1 MTKMNNTVEIGLKE
15 SDRFERCRILFGD
28 NFSKIQSA
36 KVIILGVGG
45 VGGYALDCLYR
56 SGVSDITIV
65 DFDRYDITN
74 QNRQIGSEAVGLY
87 KVEHLKTIYPE
98 VKIINQKIDM
108 EWVASTD
115 LNEYEL
121 ILDAIDDIKPK
132 VELIKKYYKKMISS
146 GGSAK
151 KTDPTKLEYISLWK
165 TTNDP
170 FLRKIRTM
178 LKKDKFDKNFK
189 VIWSSEVPKIV
200 PKGSFVGVTGT
211 FGLTMCS
218 IAIDKIINK
227 V

>member
-1 MTKMNNTVEIGLKE
+1 MEQQ
-15 SDRFERCRILFGD
+15 SRFERCQMLFGED
-28 NFSKIQSA
+28 FYKIQNA
-36 KVIILGVGG
+36 KIIILGVGG

-74 QNRQIGSEAVGLY
+74 QNRQIGSEAVGVY
-87 KVEHLKTIYPE
+87 KVEHLQTIYPE
-98 VKIINQKIDM
+98 VKIINQKLDI
-108 EWVASTD
+108 EWVENND
-115 LNEYEL
+115 LDGYDL

-132 VELIKKYYKKMISS
+132 VELIKKYYKKIISS

-151 KTDPTKLEYISLWK
+151 KTDPTKIEYISLWK

-178 LKKDKFDKNFK
+178 LKKEKFDKNFK
-189 VIWSSEVPKIV
+189 VIFSSEVPKIIS
-200 PKGSFVGVTGT
+200 KGSFVGVTGA

-218 IAIDKIINK
+218 IAIDKIIK
-227 V
+227 S

>member
-1 MTKMNNTVEIGLKE
+1 MGN
-15 SDRFERCRILFGD
+15 RFERCQMLFGE
-28 NFSKIQSA
+28 NFSKIQRA
-36 KVIILGVGG
+36 KILILGVGG
-45 VGGYALDCLYR
+45 VGGHALDCLYR

-74 QNRQIGSEAVGLY
+74 QNRQIGSDAVGVY
-87 KVEHLKTIYPE
+87 KVEHLQTRYTGIK
-98 VKIINQKIDM
+98 VINQKIDI
-108 EWVASTD
+108 EWVHNTD
-115 LNEYEL
+115 LNEYDL

-151 KTDPTKLEYISLWK
+151 KTDPTKIEYISLWK

-178 LKKDKFDKNFK
+178 LKKDRFDKNFK
-189 VIWSSEVPKIV
+189 VIFSSEVPKVV
-200 PKGSFVGVTGT
+200 PKGSFVGVTGA

-218 IAIDKIINK
+218 LAIDKIIK
-227 V
+227 EK